1 MVRYIKQSASC
12 DVCACICVPT
22 AGNNFIFIF
31 GDLRKTFVGINQ
43 RLANHCFIAPLL
55 GLYFDHYYLVDIKV
69 LGKEF
74 MCFPFLLVS

>member
-12 DVCACICVPT
+12 DMCACVCVPT

-74 MCFPFLLVS
+74 PCVSLSY